1 MNKKV
6 KNYFI
11 KQSVSIYKNTVFIDG
26 IPDFFAEEKEEAF
39 DFFKQIYKHYE
50 VNYSKYFKMD
60 RLSKLGFLTAHIL
73 LKNKGIEHCLPQDT
87 AIVLINSAASLDTD
101 RNFQNSMKEIASPAV
116 FVYTLP
122 NIVIGEICIKYNIKG
137 ETAFF
142 VQEKLDT
149 DFLID
154 YINVTFATTNT
165 KQCLVG
171 WVDVDNDHYKS
182 QMLWITTEKTSQIL
196 NKLNFNKILN

>member
-1 MNKKV
+1 MND
-6 KNYFI
+6 YFI

-26 IPDFFAEEKEEAF
+26 VPDFFAEEKQEPF
-39 DFFKQIYKHYE
+39 DFLKQIYKHYE

-60 RLSKLGFLTAHIL
+60 LLSKLGFLTAHIL
-73 LKNKGIEHCLPQDT
+73 LKNKDLENYLPQET
-87 AIVLINSAASLDTD
+87 AIVLANSAASLDTD

-122 NIVIGEICIKYNIKG
+122 NIVIGEICIKHNIKG

-154 YINVTFATTNT
+154 YINITFATTNT
-165 KQCLVG
+165 KQCLAG
-171 WVDVDNDHYKS
+171 WVDVDNDSYKS
-182 QMLWITTEKTSQIL
+182 QMLWITTEKTSQLL
-196 NKLNFNKILN
+196 NKQNFNKILN